1 MEHTAGDLWSSR
13 VFTQLPDVF
22 VLSASLCS
30 VSVFVYCSLSAAPRV
45 GYRPVQKE
53 SLYKETLLTQSSANI
68 SLTWRK
74 KKKRRA
80 GQHVCLSTCVSE
92 SQRVYTPVSQRSCQQ
107 SVHWT
112 GLDDTAG

>member
-1 MEHTAGDLWSSR
+1 MEHTAGDLWGSR

-30 VSVFVYCSLSAAPRV
+30 VSVFVYCCLSAAPRV

-53 SLYKETLLTQSSANI
+53 SLSKETLLTQSSANV
-68 SLTWRK
+68 SLTWE

-92 SQRVYTPVSQRSCQQ
+92 SPRVYTPVSQRSCQQ
-107 SVHWT
+107 SVRWT